1 MGRTQRDLPLS
12 VNEMHL
18 VSNLI
23 REIIEKRK
31 MILRLAGSD
40 FRKRFVGSYFGIVW
54 MFIQPIVTVLIF
66 FFIFQLGMKS
76 VPPVPGVP
84 YVIWLIPGLVPWF
97 FISESINGITNCLNE
112 YSYLVKKL
120 VFPVELLPVIKV
132 CSCFMVHACFL
143 VIMFAVFLIGGQTPL
158 VTWVQV
164 LYYSFAALI
173 LSLGIGFFT
182 SSVYAFFKDM
192 TQIVGI
198 CIQFGM
204 WLAPI
209 MYWEGMFTDS
219 HPWMSPVFKMNPV
232 YYIVAG
238 YRDSM
243 LTGNYFWERPLN
255 TLYFWMVTLLIF
267 YVGLK
272 VFTKLRPHFSDVL

>member
-143 VIMFAVFLIGGQTPL
+143 VIMFAVFLIGGQAPL

-255 TLYFWMVTLLIF
+255 TLYFWAVTLLIF